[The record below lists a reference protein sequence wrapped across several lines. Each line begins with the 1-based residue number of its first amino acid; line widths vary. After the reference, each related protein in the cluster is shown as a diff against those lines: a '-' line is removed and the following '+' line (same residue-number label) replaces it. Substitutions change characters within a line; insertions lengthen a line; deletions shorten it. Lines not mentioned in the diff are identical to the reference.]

1 MNTASRRRCGDISTL
16 LSETISIRFIAISQR
31 TKIPL
36 HHKLAKR
43 WRGDEWHGKGKR
55 RLHGRGRDHDLRAR
69 DPRQRLHLAP
79 PAAGRCLVG
88 EPDGQRTDGGGDH
101 RGPHPASALDP
112 ARSRHHPGHRER
124 VPGQVGRGSG
134 MAGGVPG
141 GRTPRPRLSFRAEY
155 GPTHR
160 RCRLFRVDGRDR
172 PCDGLRDVHLR
183 EPSPDIRVH
192 PAQVR
197 QRGAHHRGSDFN
209 RTCDGLSV
217 REGNRDMNRVLRS
230 SMMASAFL
238 IPVVLAILLSPVSA
252 DTQDYFPDTETAVK
266 GTVGG
271 AAFPG
276 AIPTSADSYRTPQEA
291 NPALTT
297 DLTADSETLTKAN
310 SVSGTITSLNV
321 DDGTARVVSEAN
333 QGTAGVETSLYP
345 DADGTYDSGWQSE
358 NAGCVA
364 GTHWQCVEEVW
375 APDDATS
382 YVIST
387 TTLSDKES
395 NTVADL
401 SITAGVTD
409 IDER

>member
-69 DPRQRLHLAP
+69 DPRQRVLLATVSVFL
-79 PAAGRCLVG
+79 GK
-88 EPDGQRTDGGGDH
+88 
-101 RGPHPASALDP
+101 S
-112 ARSRHHPGHRER
+112 
-124 VPGQVGRGSG
+124 
-134 MAGGVPG
+134 AGGLCRAARYHPR
-141 GRTPRPRLSFRAEY
+141 GRKGRPRLSFRAEY

-160 RCRLFRVDGRDR
+160 RCRLFRVDGRDW

-217 REGNRDMNRVLRS
+217 REGDRDMNRVLRS

-252 DTQDYFPDTETAVK
+252 DTQDYYPGTETAVK

-276 AIPTSADSYRTPQEA
+276 AIQTSDDSYRTPQE
-291 NPALTT
+291 T
-297 DLTADSETLTKAN
+297 
-310 SVSGTITSLNV
+310 
-321 DDGTARVVSEAN
+321 
-333 QGTAGVETSLYP
+333 
-345 DADGTYDSGWQSE
+345 
-358 NAGCVA
+358 
-364 GTHWQCVEEVW
+364 
-375 APDDATS
+375 
-382 YVIST
+382 
-387 TTLSDKES
+387 
-395 NTVADL
+395 
-401 SITAGVTD
+401 
-409 IDER
+409 